1 MPALRTSS
9 LLMVLLITG
18 CYRAVHLPPPMAR
31 DMPVKLSHDG
41 VTVAADPY
49 GEVARQKA
57 AFGQNLRNRRII
69 ALRVL
74 VRNDSASPVLVR
86 LFGITLKPPFGEE
99 LFPVQPEI
107 ATDVFRT
114 RSEVHGVDPFSLML
128 GLVVITANAV
138 SEGTAHQQA
147 GDYRKKELSEVTLTR
162 GTEAHGFVFF
172 RPPGGTP
179 AFDEAILNFRVVDAA
194 ALRTSVLP
202 LPLTG
207 VNFRGWNH

>member
-1 MPALRTSS
+1 
-9 LLMVLLITG
+9 MVLLITG
-18 CYRAVHLPPPMAR
+18 CYRAGPLPPPMAR
-31 DMPVKLSHDG
+31 DMPVELSHDG
-41 VTVAADPY
+41 VNVAADPY
-49 GEVARQKA
+49 GEVARQEA
-57 AFGQNLRNRRII
+57 AFGQDLRKRRII
-69 ALRVL
+69 APRVL

-107 ATDVFRT
+107 AAGVFRT
-114 RSEVHGVDPFSLML
+114 RPEVHGVDPFSLML
-128 GLVVITANAV
+128 GLVVVITANAV

-147 GDYRKKELSEVTLTR
+147 GDYRKKELSEVTLVR

-179 AFDEAILNFRVVDAA
+179 AFDEAILNFRVVDAVS
-194 ALRTSVLP
+194 LRTSVLSV
-202 LPLTG
+202 PLTG